1 MELVAALTG
10 VVIGSVVVGSAI
22 GGAILA
28 AKTAV
33 VVATAVFVVRAL
45 DR

>member
-1 MELVAALTG
+1 MELAVFTG
-10 VVIGSVVVGSAI
+10 VVIGSVIGVV
-22 GGAILA
+22 ILA

>member
-1 MELVAALTG
+1 MELAVLTG
-10 VVIGSVVVGSAI
+10 VVIGSVI
-22 GGAILA
+22 GVAILA

-33 VVATAVFVVRAL
+33 VVTTAVLVVRAL

>member
-1 MELVAALTG
+1 MELAVLTG
-10 VVIGSVVVGSAI
+10 VVIGSAI
-22 GGAILA
+22 GVVILA

-33 VVATAVFVVRAL
+33 VVATAVLVVRAM

>member
-1 MELVAALTG
+1 MELAVLTG
-10 VVIGSVVVGSAI
+10 VVIGSTIGVVLLS
-22 GGAILA
+22 

-33 VVATAVFVVRAL
+33 VVATAIVVVRAF

>member
-1 MELVAALTG
+1 MELAVLTG
-10 VVIGSVVVGSAI
+10 VVIGSVI
-22 GGAILA
+22 GVTILA

>member
-1 MELVAALTG
+1 MELAVLTG
-10 VVIGSVVVGSAI
+10 VVIGSVIGVV
-22 GGAILA
+22 ILA

-33 VVATAVFVVRAL
+33 VAATAIFVVRAL

>member
-1 MELVAALTG
+1 MELVVLTG
-10 VVIGSVVVGSAI
+10 VVIGSAI
-22 GGAILA
+22 SVAILA

-33 VVATAVFVVRAL
+33 VAATAVFVFRAL

>member
-1 MELVAALTG
+1 MELAVLTG
-10 VVIGSVVVGSAI
+10 VVIGSAI
-22 GGAILA
+22 GIALLA

-33 VVATAVFVVRAL
+33 VVATAVFVVRAM

>member
-1 MELVAALTG
+1 MELAVLTG
-10 VVIGSVVVGSAI
+10 VVIGGVIGVV
-22 GGAILA
+22 ILA

>member
-1 MELVAALTG
+1 MELAVLTG
-10 VVIGSVVVGSAI
+10 VVIGSVIGVV
-22 GGAILA
+22 ILA

-33 VVATAVFVVRAL
+33 VAATAVLVVRAL

>member
-1 MELVAALTG
+1 MELAILTG
-10 VVIGSVVVGSAI
+10 VVIGSVVGVV
-22 GGAILA
+22 ILA

>member
-1 MELVAALTG
+1 MELAVLTG
-10 VVIGSVVVGSAI
+10 VVIGSAI
-22 GGAILA
+22 GVVILA

-33 VVATAVFVVRAL
+33 VVTTAVLVVRAL

>member
-1 MELVAALTG
+1 MELAVLTG
-10 VVIGSVVVGSAI
+10 AVIGSVI
-22 GGAILA
+22 GVAILA

-33 VVATAVFVVRAL
+33 VVATAVFVVRAM

>member
-1 MELVAALTG
+1 MELAVLTG
-10 VVIGSVVVGSAI
+10 VVIGSVI
-22 GGAILA
+22 GVAILS

-33 VVATAVFVVRAL
+33 VVATAIFVVRAL